1 MPEAT
6 SALGGAAFDG
16 NVAVRDAGLRGMV
29 AVRGDLASP
38 ALRNAATRV
47 AGAEFPDRGEARF
60 AGESGICWMSPD
72 EILILRP
79 YGEAGAAVAAIGKA
93 LAGEHHLAADVS
105 DARALFRIEGAGARE
120 TLAKLTPADV
130 SPERFGTGQFR
141 RTRLAQAPAAFWMR
155 DERTFEIVC
164 FRSMAEYVFGIL
176 KLSASPGSEVGY
188 F

>member
-1 MPEAT
+1 MPEAA

-16 NVAVRDAGLRGMV
+16 HVAVREAGPMGMV

-38 ALRNAATRV
+38 ALRSAATGI
-47 AGAEFPDRGEARF
+47 AGAEFPERGEARF

-79 YGEAGAAVAAIGKA
+79 YGEAGAAVVAIGKA

-105 DARALFRIEGAGARE
+105 DARALFRIEGEGARE
-120 TLAKLTPADV
+120 TLAKLTPADM
-130 SPERFGTGQFR
+130 SPERFRPGQFR

-155 DERTFEIVC
+155 DERAVELVC

-176 KLSASPGSEVGY
+176 KLSALPGSEVGY